1 MRETFQMDIINYDRL
16 DSTLLIDQVKKSLSG
31 DSSDELARFICPFL
45 GRTFQGKRLPQNEA
59 GDDDSYTEEDINNTA
74 PIGQPQNAVQQ
85 SLPGVHSG
93 LNLSTPS
100 PVASGLYSTPI
111 MPSICRG
118 HKTTGASIPGN
129 SSPHRMQSPLF
140 PGSIVHN
147 APQTPALL
155 TTPMTLSHYGSGL
168 RAMTAFGGISSAP
181 PNLAANLRRHHC
193 KLCPAVSCFFFLLT
207 HCFLC
212 THGCRWVASG
222 FVGLKWR
229 AFGFKFGPQA
239 SA

>member
-1 MRETFQMDIINYDRL
+1 MRGDAPPPIGV
-16 DSTLLIDQVKKSLSG
+16 SVSG
-31 DSSDELARFICPFL
+31 GKYPSVEAKGVDLRAPPRARAPASPSWTPC
-45 GRTFQGKRLPQNEA
+45 LPLVH
-59 GDDDSYTEEDINNTA
+59 SYTEEDIGNTA
-74 PIGQPQNAVQQ
+74 PIVQPQSAVQQ

-118 HKTTGASIPGN
+118 HKATGASIPGN

-147 APQTPALL
+147 APQTPTLL

-193 KLCPAVSCFFFLLT
+193 KLCPAPLAELLLLVVDPRVS
-207 HCFLC
+207 LC
-212 THGCRWVASG
+212 RLGSP
-222 FVGLKWR
+222 VGLNPQ
-229 AFGFKFGPQA
+229 GPTRHF
-239 SA
+239 SL